1 MNSTRERLSSDTNGK
16 DDSVMGL
23 VLNWKDSART
33 HKCVSTLLKEK
44 AIKHVLIVDN
54 ESESNSK
61 PLLENFSPGQR
72 KNISVIALTENRG
85 FAAGINPGLHA
96 FIDSNYS
103 HVLVINNDA
112 YVTAESVDKLL
123 DTSRQLS
130 TVPHL
135 VGPKILYPNGEIQAN
150 GSKINKFSM
159 SVNHN
164 CWPAQPDYLTWACVL
179 TNKETIQKIGF
190 LDERFFMY
198 WEDANYGQRIISQQ
212 GALVIIEDAIVIHE
226 ESATKEI
233 IGPKTVQLAS
243 ASLGTFSVVNPM
255 LFIPSLVRLLVRS
268 ILQGIQHGAKTGFKN
283 VAAFV
288 WGCSQPNPAW
298 STIEKQWWWK
308 S

>member
-1 MNSTRERLSSDTNGK
+1 MTSPRQRPSTATGAEDN
-16 DDSVMGL
+16 SVMGL

-33 HKCVSTLLKEK
+33 QKCVSTLLKEK
-44 AIKHVLIVDN
+44 AIKHVFIVDN
-54 ESESNSK
+54 ESESNSTT
-61 PLLENFSPGQR
+61 LLENFSPGQR
-72 KNISVIALTENRG
+72 KNISVLSLSENRG
-85 FAAGINPGLHA
+85 FAAGINPGLSA
-96 FIDSNYS
+96 FLNSTYS

-112 YVTAESVDKLL
+112 YVTEQSVDKLL
-123 DTSRQLS
+123 YTSRQLS
-130 TVPHL
+130 AVPHL
-135 VGPKILYPNGEIQAN
+135 VGPKILYPNGGIQAN
-150 GSKINKFSM
+150 GSKINKLRM

-179 TNKETIQKIGF
+179 TNKETLRKIGY

-212 GALVIIEDAIVIHE
+212 GALVINEDAIVIHE
-226 ESATKEI
+226 ESATNEI

-243 ASLGTFSVVNPM
+243 ASLGTFSVLNPL
-255 LFIPSLVRLLVRS
+255 LFIPSLARLIVRS
-268 ILQGIQHGAKTGFKN
+268 IRQGIQHGAKTGFKN

-298 STIEKQWWWK
+298 STIDKRWWWK

>member
-1 MNSTRERLSSDTNGK
+1 MTSSRQRPETAKGHEDT
-16 DDSVMGL
+16 SVMGL
-23 VLNWKDSART
+23 VLNWKDPART
-33 HKCVSTLLKEK
+33 HKCVSTLLNEK
-44 AIKHVLIVDN
+44 VIKHVLIVDN
-54 ESESNSK
+54 ESESSSHS
-61 PLLENFSPGQR
+61 LLENYSPRQL
-72 KNISVIALTENRG
+72 KQISVIAFTENRG

-96 FIDSNYS
+96 FVDSKYT

-112 YVTAESVDKLL
+112 FITEKSVDKLL

-130 TVPHL
+130 PVPHL
-135 VGPKILYPNGEIQAN
+135 VGPKILYPNGKIQAN
-150 GSKINKFSM
+150 GSKINKLSM

-198 WEDANYGQRIISQQ
+198 WEDANYGQRILGQR
-212 GALVIIEDAIVIHE
+212 GALVINEDAIVIHE
-226 ESATKEI
+226 ESATQEI

-243 ASLGTFSVVNPM
+243 ASLGTFSVLNPL
-255 LFIPSLVRLLVRS
+255 LFIPSLVRLIVRS
-268 ILQGIQHGAKTGFKN
+268 VRQGIKHGAKTGFKN

-298 STIEKQWWWK
+298 STINKKWWWQ